1 MITPEEMA
9 IASFSIEPKL
19 LRYVSM
25 IKWAAE
31 SGQIRRRDHDE
42 KNEQARKMTSFSIK
56 GSGIVSGIV
65 GRKARFSISV
75 ADVLGMF
82 HLGVDIKGPKNEVY
96 SEQIISLHQSKEI
109 MIGAYQT
116 QPKQGRFASIDNHVM
131 EYMEDG
137 VGNTY
142 VRWKNLKLL
151 GDSSS
156 ISVIPFNCQC
166 TGDGAFLMTYLP
178 ISTGIHT
185 ISIKWQNAHIEG
197 SPFKVKV
204 YQPRDLTR
212 RAIRDA
218 KDKRIIFD
226 SLSLS
231 SIDERPHGLLKI
243 EHEID
248 LNGRSKNDSEKPTGR
263 SSRSSRMKKQFTVT
277 KRRVIRKVISRHG
290 EEIVIQESPSPTLSR
305 QSSMT
310 DTSTEEEL
318 RKSCSPSPP
327 LNRKNII
334 RSTKSDKEQ
343 IIGGDD
349 SNNIQNILEKRS
361 ETSDISAK
369 FDTLNINDYKQVED
383 KKNFKRNRT
392 SPPLAASNLTCR
404 SFSDS
409 MLNYDVS
416 DCNNTKS
423 IRPTKQFKTN
433 FIQSKK
439 LSSKFPSLKVLQS
452 DSLRK
457 SCCYFSSDLLRQN
470 SFSSTSSAS
479 SNSNSSLG
487 KVKKP
492 FSLSRSFSVLNNN
505 KYPYNKT
512 LSRLEKIRK
521 DKRYVVDIHIQSER
535 STTSMASPST
545 SSLSSL
551 ASPSTYSFPFDD
563 LKRNKGMSI
572 IDKTAQSD
580 GQKTCVKEG
589 NDNSQVKG
597 KRSLDHNISKQ
608 RATTMY
614 WLNNQ
619 TTDHFSVDSTDYDP
633 NFLVEQFIL
642 GPSNE
647 QNLIDFSKKESDSQN
662 ENLIDNDSSIRR
674 NGSVLPKKTG
684 LQRQFSEMEGTQ
696 QTLTTSMGD
705 KLQSVKNN
713 LTTFEN
719 HKITSEGGSKPLS
732 KSNPTKF
739 KSIVTVT
746 NIVPSKVHV
755 ITPKVNANKSTQV
768 KVNDILQESNFSSL
782 LLDLNIRKRKQYV
795 AIHRKMCTVATKNKG
810 CFKRTRAFSDGELF
824 DKYPINANN
833 NEILHSS
840 RQSTLDS
847 GISEEHSKGD
857 SKGSQTSNNRNILQQ
872 KRQNKTSPRKDLY
885 LDPIVQI
892 RKHNKYPHSIGKR
905 HQKISELSFD
915 NLSSS
920 SDTEIFTKRSTQKKN
935 IPCMPQYKQQE
946 NVHSKIKTVS
956 SSEIKSSLNDFTKT
970 TEPISI
976 KDQKVS
982 SLNSEKRL
990 STADMPDIG
999 IGVENTERISLLHD
1013 VQSFM
1018 QLSPFSK
1025 RGAGTETEVKQNDLE
1040 TKPLPY
1046 HPEIVF
1052 HTAKAVFLKETPTSH
1067 YISAL
1072 CHYVAPAKTEQMF
1085 TNSLSIQLE
1094 NENIESRDPVCSK
1107 FDNVSIEKHSTLRNT
1122 DLESDAS
1129 CTAEGLG
1136 LAEGQVGVKNN
1147 FQVTFKSRK

>member
-9 IASFSIEPKL
+9 IASYSIEPKL

-31 SGQIRRRDHDE
+31 SSQIRRRDHDE
-42 KNEQARKMTSFSIK
+42 KSEQARKMTTFSIK

-65 GRKARFSISV
+65 GRKARFSISA

-131 EYMEDG
+131 EYVEDG

-185 ISIKWQNAHIEG
+185 ISIKWQNVHIEG

-231 SIDERPHGLLKI
+231 SIDERPQGLLKI
-243 EHEID
+243 EHERD
-248 LNGRSKNDSEKPTGR
+248 LNGRSKNDSEKSAGR

-310 DTSTEEEL
+310 DTSTEEDL

-327 LNRKNII
+327 LNRKNIL
-334 RSTKSDKEQ
+334 RSGKSNEEQ
-343 IIGGDD
+343 MNSGDNP
-349 SNNIQNILEKRS
+349 NNNQNILEKRS
-361 ETSDISAK
+361 ESSDINAK
-369 FDTLNINDYKQVED
+369 VDTLNINDNQRVEN
-383 KKNFKRNRT
+383 KKNLKSNRI
-392 SPPLAASNLTCR
+392 SVPLVASTLTCR

-416 DCNNTKS
+416 DCNNTES
-423 IRPTKQFKTN
+423 IRPTKQLKKN

-439 LSSKFPSLKVLQS
+439 LNSKFPSLKVLQS

-492 FSLSRSFSVLNNN
+492 FSLSRSFSLLKND

-512 LSRLEKIRK
+512 LSRLEKIRR
-521 DKRYVVDIHIQSER
+521 DKRYVVDIHLQRER
-535 STTSMASPST
+535 SATSMASPST

-551 ASPSTYSFPFDD
+551 ASPTTYSFPFDD
-563 LKRNKGMSI
+563 LKRNKEMPHNDI
-572 IDKTAQSD
+572 TAQSD
-580 GQKTCVKEG
+580 GLKTSVREG
-589 NDNSQVKG
+589 SDNSQVKVR
-597 KRSLDHNISKQ
+597 RSWDHNISKQ

-619 TTDHFSVDSTDYDP
+619 TTDHFSIDSTDYDP

-642 GPSNE
+642 GPRKE
-647 QNLIDFSKKESDSQN
+647 QYLIEFLKKESDSHNGNITVN
-662 ENLIDNDSSIRR
+662 EPSIRR
-674 NGSVLPKKTG
+674 NGGVLPKKAG
-684 LQRQFSEMEGTQ
+684 LQRQFSEMEGIQ
-696 QTLTTSMGD
+696 HNLTTSMED
-705 KLQSVKNN
+705 KMQSVKNN
-713 LTTFEN
+713 FTTLQNSET
-719 HKITSEGGSKPLS
+719 TSEGESKPAS
-732 KSNPTKF
+732 TSYPTKF

-755 ITPKVNANKSTQV
+755 ITPKVKANKSTQV
-768 KVNDILQESNFSSL
+768 KVNDILQESDFSSL

-795 AIHRKMCTVATKNKG
+795 AIHRKMCTVAAKNTS

-824 DKYPINANN
+824 DKYPISANN
-833 NEILHSS
+833 IDILHNS

-847 GISEEHSKGD
+847 GISEEHHNKSD
-857 SKGSQTSNNRNILQQ
+857 SKGSQTSCNRNILQQ
-872 KRQNKTSPRKDLY
+872 KRQIKTSPNSHKRDIY
-885 LDPIVQI
+885 LDPIVYT

-920 SDTEIFTKRSTQKKN
+920 SDTEILTKRSTQKKFRS
-935 IPCMPQYKQQE
+935 CMPQYKQPE
-946 NVHSKIKTVS
+946 NVNPKIKTVS
-956 SSEIKSSLNDFTKT
+956 TSEIKSSLDDLTET
-970 TEPISI
+970 IEPISI
-976 KDQKVS
+976 KDQNVLS
-982 SLNSEKRL
+982 INSEKEL
-990 STADMPDIG
+990 STSDMT
-999 IGVENTERISLLHD
+999 EKTERISLLHD

-1018 QLSPFSK
+1018 QLSPSSK
-1025 RGAGTETEVKQNDLE
+1025 RITSTETNVRPNDLS
-1040 TKPLPY
+1040 TKLSPY
-1046 HPEIVF
+1046 YPDIVF
-1052 HTAKAVFLKETPTSH
+1052 HTAKDVILKDTPNSY

-1072 CHYVAPAKTEQMF
+1072 CHYVAPNEQIF
-1085 TNSLSIQLE
+1085 TNSLCIQLE
-1094 NENIESRDPVCSK
+1094 HENIESSVPLCLK
-1107 FDNVSIEKHSTLRNT
+1107 FDDVSIEKDITHGNT
-1122 DLESDAS
+1122 DLESDDS

-1136 LAEGQVGVKNN
+1136 LAVGQVGVKNN
-1147 FQVTFKSRK
+1147 FQVA